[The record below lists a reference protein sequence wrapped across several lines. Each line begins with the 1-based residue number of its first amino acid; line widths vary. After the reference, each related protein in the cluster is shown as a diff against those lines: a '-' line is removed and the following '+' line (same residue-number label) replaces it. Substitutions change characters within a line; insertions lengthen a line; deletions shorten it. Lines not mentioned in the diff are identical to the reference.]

1 MKNIIIDFDS
11 SEVTGPDCVSVL
23 VLKNCQPELL
33 YILVELVN
41 MCLEE
46 SFFSDCSKV
55 SFVVPELKNVG

>member
-1 MKNIIIDFDS
+1 MKNILIHFDS

-46 SFFSDCSKV
+46 SFFPDCSKV
-55 SFVVPELKNVG
+55 SFVVPEFKNVG